1 MDAVISVWN
10 SNKSYFVKFTEDEH
24 TKCRHINKTVCC
36 CNKKKVA
43 LKAVLSTYSEELHKE
58 KKIRDR

>member
-1 MDAVISVWN
+1 MRQNGCSH
-10 SNKSYFVKFTEDEH
+10 SNKSNFVKFIEDEH

-58 KKIRDR
+58 